1 MSSIG
6 DSTRSESSLSKAAG
20 MAPGVIGDAKER
32 VSSAA
37 KSTEDQ
43 LRHLAEKSRQDLIK
57 SKDKTKETMASAL
70 QCAKVATVR
79 HPFLVA
85 GAALALGGLAAI
97 LYRHK

>member
-6 DSTRSESSLSKAAG
+6 DSSRSESSLSKAAG
-20 MAPGVIGDAKER
+20 MAPGLIEDATAR
-32 VSSAA
+32 ASSAA
-37 KSTEDQ
+37 KNTEDQ

-57 SKDKTKETMASAL
+57 SKEKTKETMASAL
-70 QCAKVATVR
+70 QCAKVATAR

-85 GAALALGGLAAI
+85 GAVLALGGLAAI